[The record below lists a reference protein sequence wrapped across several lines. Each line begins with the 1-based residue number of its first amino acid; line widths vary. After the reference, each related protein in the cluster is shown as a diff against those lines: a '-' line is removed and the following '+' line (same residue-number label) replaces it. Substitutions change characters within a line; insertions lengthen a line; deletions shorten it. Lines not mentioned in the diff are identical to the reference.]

1 VTPFKYYKDILA
13 SNMRDDAPYD
23 AIPNFTAADVV
34 KVVGVGRNEYI
45 DIMQRAKSKKLLW
58 RVNKGLV
65 KDFLPE
71 LPKQLNPAPWWRV
84 CVVNLGEVEYRT
96 MSQAEAHACRLAANY
111 ADGVPYK
118 LVDPSAVASLY
129 VRGLVWFHVPIQSSD
144 HISIPPLEGFVSN
157 KTSNLSSM
165 DGIDP
170 LETLL
175 YHIFVAASERVSV
188 SELADILNISIDQLK
203 MGISMACRLGFCNKL
218 AASDDV
224 SFGPSFSPS
233 SPASST
239 EFSDSDMM
247 ASSPGNPMSPTS
259 MEKKYNRSVAFVV
272 DSAVTGFLMMGA
284 LTPEVKKH
292 SVTLFEGGRVYGTS
306 VINELVEGLQSSLEI
321 SKDFE
326 GEMVDLASTTMSI
339 AAVLA
344 CLQSQ
349 GRPIELLRKES
360 MESLPVSRAERI
372 LSHSYD
378 IIISAT
384 GLAGPALPVSD
395 PGPTHFGPMPIA
407 LTPWINIAMYQC
419 CGIGPTSLIF
429 PCGSRIR
436 TLEDMI
442 DQDTTHI
449 MVWRWNPV
457 QTQIRAQDP
466 LILRSTC
473 ALFSLNTL
481 LSHTAIMIQPLHC
494 RRTST
499 GSGMNPTENEN
510 KIEQGLDVD
519 SIVAHVAL
527 PLDAQEQE
535 DGRMTV
541 EAFNH
546 QDSTAHHI
554 SLDTHIVQT
563 LQEMGL
569 SHSIGCLTVLN
580 STTNNGTWIPLVA
593 QLGMPLYP
601 VPLCQSV
608 CETLSRTSE
617 FLSKEAC
624 DKQREYHKVLQGILY
639 DIAHEHIG
647 CKTSDFVPTHA
658 LRVDNRGK
666 MHSIDIKLH

>member
-1 VTPFKYYKDILA
+1 
-13 SNMRDDAPYD
+13 MRDDAPYD
-23 AIPNFTAADVV
+23 AIPNFTAADAI

-65 KDFLPE
+65 RDFLPE

-118 LVDPSAVASLY
+118 LVDPGAVASLY

-157 KTSNLSSM
+157 KTSNLSSV

-175 YHIFVAASERVSV
+175 YNIFVAASERVSV
-188 SELADILNISIDQLK
+188 SELADILNISMDQLK

-218 AASDDV
+218 SDDV
-224 SFGPSFSPS
+224 VSGSFSPTS
-233 SPASST
+233 EANTTVFPDVSEVAV
-239 EFSDSDMM
+239 
-247 ASSPGNPMSPTS
+247 SSPGNPTSPTS
-259 MEKKYNRSVAFVV
+259 EKRYTKSVAFVV

-306 VINELVEGLQSSLEI
+306 VINELVEGLRSSLEI

-360 MESLPVSRAERI
+360 MESLPASRAERI

-378 IIISAT
+378 ILISAA
-384 GLAGPALPVSD
+384 GLAGPALPASD
-395 PGPTHFGPMPIA
+395 SGPTHFGPMAIA

-419 CGIGPTSLIF
+419 CRTGPTSLIL
-429 PCGSRIR
+429 PYGSRIR
-436 TLEDMI
+436 NLDDVIGTDA
-442 DQDTTHI
+442 THV
-449 MVWRWNPV
+449 MV
-457 QTQIRAQDP
+457 
-466 LILRSTC
+466 
-473 ALFSLNTL
+473 
-481 LSHTAIMIQPLHC
+481 
-494 RRTST
+494 
-499 GSGMNPTENEN
+499 
-510 KIEQGLDVD
+510 
-519 SIVAHVAL
+519 
-527 PLDAQEQE
+527 
-535 DGRMTV
+535 
-541 EAFNH
+541 
-546 QDSTAHHI
+546 
-554 SLDTHIVQT
+554 
-563 LQEMGL
+563 
-569 SHSIGCLTVLN
+569 
-580 STTNNGTWIPLVA
+580 
-593 QLGMPLYP
+593 
-601 VPLCQSV
+601 
-608 CETLSRTSE
+608 
-617 FLSKEAC
+617 
-624 DKQREYHKVLQGILY
+624 
-639 DIAHEHIG
+639 
-647 CKTSDFVPTHA
+647 
-658 LRVDNRGK
+658 
-666 MHSIDIKLH
+666 

>member
-1 VTPFKYYKDILA
+1 MCLQIFPYHLGEYICRILRVTPFKYYKDILA

-23 AIPNFTAADVV
+23 AIPNFTAADAL

-65 KDFLPE
+65 RDFLPD

-129 VRGLVWFHVPIQSSD
+129 VRGLVWFHVPIQPSD

-157 KTSNLSSM
+157 KTSNLSSV

-188 SELADILNISIDQLK
+188 SELADILNISMEQLK

-218 AASDDV
+218 SASDEAASGNYSPV
-224 SFGPSFSPS
+224 SLDAPS
-233 SPASST
+233 A
-239 EFSDSDMM
+239 EFSELSDLVL
-247 ASSPGNPMSPTS
+247 SSPGNPTSPTS
-259 MEKKYNRSVAFVV
+259 EKKYTKSVAFVV

-306 VINELVEGLQSSLEI
+306 VISELVEGLRSSLEI

-339 AAVLA
+339 AAVLE

-378 IIISAT
+378 ILISAT

-395 PGPTHFGPMPIA
+395 PGPTHFGPMAIA
-407 LTPWINIAMYQC
+407 LTPWINIAMYQY
-419 CGIGPTSLIF
+419 CGTGPASLIL
-429 PCGSRIR
+429 PCGSRMSS
-436 TLEDMI
+436 LEDVI
-442 DQDTTHI
+442 DSDASHVL
-449 MVWRWNPV
+449 VWRWNPIE
-457 QTQIRAQDP
+457 TQIRAQDP
-466 LILRSTC
+466 LVLRSTC

-481 LSHTAIMIQPLHC
+481 LTKTAIMVQPIQ
-494 RRTST
+494 
-499 GSGMNPTENEN
+499 
-510 KIEQGLDVD
+510 LDKSEDLD
-519 SIVAHVAL
+519 SIVAHVPL
-527 PLDAQEQE
+527 PLRALDSQEE
-535 DGRMTV
+535 DGSMMVNAFHFEDPTV
-541 EAFNH
+541 RRIPV
-546 QDSTAHHI
+546 DI
-554 SLDTHIVQT
+554 KLVQT

-569 SHSIGCLTVLN
+569 SNSIGCLKLLL
-580 STTNNGTWIPLVA
+580 NNGTWIPLVA
-593 QLGMPLYP
+593 QLGMPLFP

-608 CETLSRTSE
+608 CENLSKSE
-617 FLSKEAC
+617 FLSHDAC
-624 DKQREYHKVLQGILY
+624 ENQKKCHAILQDILY
-639 DIAHEHIG
+639 GVAENNIG
-647 CKTSDFVPTHA
+647 SQQSDFFPTQPLH
-658 LRVDNRGK
+658 VDNSGR
-666 MHSIDIKLH
+666 MTCIDIKLH